1 MQNLCAAAV
10 VYYMCRYIYIACC
23 CLLFVC
29 LPAAC
34 CWKRRR
40 AVHCNLNLSDGP
52 FIMDISRAGS
62 SIVLFVLI
70 ALTPVCQFHPLAA
83 SLLLLFALAGA
94 HKSVIFAGENSELN
108 SCIPFVADE
117 SRSKQLLHV
126 MLPKIHILNDLIRK
140 L

>member
-108 SCIPFVADE
+108 SFHLGQDCPQSF
-117 SRSKQLLHV
+117 
-126 MLPKIHILNDLIRK
+126 LNLTPSIWVK
-140 L
+140 CSHLS